1 MTIRLFFIPPALGV
15 LFLSCAWGQQYII
28 NTYAG
33 TGAAGYSGDGG
44 AASSAEL
51 DGPLGLAFDSSGNLY
66 IADSVNTR
74 LREISGGTIN
84 TVAGDGTAGF
94 VEATV
99 STKTAATSAEMY
111 APTAVVV
118 DSVGDIIIA
127 DAPNHVV
134 WEVVEGSTASG
145 LSVPAG
151 TIITIAGTN
160 TGGYSGDGGLSGL
173 AELDFPTG
181 VAIDKAN
188 NIYIADSGNNVIR
201 EITSATGDI
210 NTIVGGA
217 ATIQQLN
224 DPESVLVDSAGNLY
238 ISEQDGM
245 RISKFSNGNLTVLA
259 GNGYIGYSGDNGPAA
274 DASLNEPTAIALDS
288 QGYLYICDTDNSV
301 IRKVSPDG
309 IITTIAGQ
317 EIGGEPTPGY
327 YGDGGFATN
336 ALLSFP
342 RGIIVN
348 SSGTVYFSDTQNN
361 VIRTLKPQ
369 SPSIAG
375 GGVVNAAS
383 FKTPISP
390 GALVTIFGSNFTG
403 VNLSAAAASLPLAS
417 DLGGVSVLVNGVAAP
432 VLYENSGQINFQ
444 IPWETKPG
452 TATLTVST
460 NGFASSQ
467 VNITVLAAAPG
478 IFFSGSHA
486 IVQNSDFSLNGSGN
500 PAKAGATIIAYLTGA
515 GAVSNQPADGAAA
528 GSSPLSEVTSTVTAT
543 IGGQPATVS
552 FAGLAPGFVGLW
564 QLNIVV
570 PSGLSSGSQPLVVTV
585 GGQSSN
591 SANVSVSQ

>member
-1 MTIRLFFIPPALGV
+1 MTIRQFLKPLALGV
-15 LFLSCAWGQQYII
+15 LSLSCAWGQQYII

-33 TGAAGYSGDGG
+33 NGTAGFSGDGG
-44 AASSAEL
+44 APASAEL
-51 DGPLGLAFDSSGNLY
+51 SSPVGIAFDSSGNIY
-66 IADSVNTR
+66 IADSVNAR
-74 LREISGGTIN
+74 VREISGGSIN
-84 TVAGDGTAGF
+84 TVAGDGTVGF
-94 VEATV
+94 IEETVATP
-99 STKTAATSAEMY
+99 TAATAAEMA
-111 APTAVVV
+111 APTAVAI

-127 DAPNHVV
+127 DPPNHVV
-134 WEVVEGSTASG
+134 WEVVEGSTATG

-151 TIITIAGTN
+151 TMITIAGTN

-181 VAIDKAN
+181 VAVDKAG
-188 NIYIADSGNNVIR
+188 NIYIADSQNNVIR
-201 EITSATGDI
+201 EITASNGII

-217 ATIQQLN
+217 ATVQQLH

-238 ISEQDGM
+238 ISEQDGL

-259 GNGYIGYSGDNGPAA
+259 GNGLIGYSGDNGPAT
-274 DASLNEPTAIALDS
+274 DATLNEPTGIALDNN
-288 QGYLYICDTDNSV
+288 GYLYICDTDNSV

-317 EIGGEPTPGY
+317 EIGGEPAFGY

-336 ALLSFP
+336 ALLDFP
-342 RGIIVN
+342 RGIIVD
-348 SSGTVYFSDTQNN
+348 SSGNVYFSDTQNN
-361 VIRTLKPQ
+361 VIRMLKPQ
-369 SPSIAG
+369 NPSIAG

-383 FKTPISP
+383 FGPGLSP
-390 GALVTIFGSNFTG
+390 GALATIFGSNFTG
-403 VNLSAAAASLPLAS
+403 VNHSAAAASLPLAS

-460 NGFASSQ
+460 NGFASNQ
-467 VNITVLAAAPG
+467 VNIKVLPAAPG
-478 IFFSGSHA
+478 LFFSGSRA

-500 PAKAGATIIAYLTGA
+500 PAKVGSTIMAYLTGA
-515 GAVSNQPADGAAA
+515 GAVSNQPSDGAAA
-528 GSSPLSEVTSTVTAT
+528 VSSPLSEVSPSVTAT
-543 IGGQPATVS
+543 IGGKSAGVS

-570 PSGLSSGSQPLVVTV
+570 PSGLSSGNLPLVVMV